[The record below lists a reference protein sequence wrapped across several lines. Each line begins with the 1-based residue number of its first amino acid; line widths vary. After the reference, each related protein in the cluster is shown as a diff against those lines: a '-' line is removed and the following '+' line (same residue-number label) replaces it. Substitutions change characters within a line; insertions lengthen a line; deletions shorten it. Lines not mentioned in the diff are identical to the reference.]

1 METRHARA
9 RVHAHFECL
18 LWATVLQSEQLL
30 SNQLCVVSR
39 LSPCVSVMA
48 ERSSVKKRQSLV
60 PLTKRRPPSSSK
72 TETKSVSELTTKQ
85 TPDFFAQEQQ
95 YKLMNAE
102 LEAKTAELVKEAEQL
117 MREQSEVLSTPLST
131 LLLTDFQ
138 DEEDSRTMTSQQCSV
153 QESLKSRNRVTSSSS
168 SSSQHVHARRP
179 GKESECQS
187 QSTDMRGA
195 AAQDFLSNTIR
206 NIDEK
211 MNEHVLDDHDTV
223 ASVVSEAQTRV
234 FKAKI
239 RILQEEVDQLS
250 CEYYKKEDENAKLR
264 AKVKDLEED
273 RSRLQKTTNVQQTQ
287 MEKHKALAEE
297 SAKKSEALQTQVSAL
312 NKEIENLNRS
322 SKQAA
327 SAHSS
332 MEVRLNRALEEVE
345 RTKTQLSKI
354 THINKDKMKEEN
366 QSKENV
372 LAENR
377 MLKKHKAE
385 LIMGFKKQLKLIDL
399 LKRQKMHFE
408 AAKMLSFT
416 EDEFMKALD
425 WSNS

>member
-1 METRHARA
+1 
-9 RVHAHFECL
+9 
-18 LWATVLQSEQLL
+18 
-30 SNQLCVVSR
+30 
-39 LSPCVSVMA
+39 
-48 ERSSVKKRQSLV
+48 
-60 PLTKRRPPSSSK
+60 
-72 TETKSVSELTTKQ
+72 
-85 TPDFFAQEQQ
+85 
-95 YKLMNAE
+95 MNAE

-179 GKESECQS
+179 GKKSECQS
-187 QSTDMRGA
+187 QSTDMCGE

-206 NIDEK
+206 NIEEK

-223 ASVVSEAQTRV
+223 ASGVSEAQTRV

>member
-187 QSTDMRGA
+187 HTDMRGA